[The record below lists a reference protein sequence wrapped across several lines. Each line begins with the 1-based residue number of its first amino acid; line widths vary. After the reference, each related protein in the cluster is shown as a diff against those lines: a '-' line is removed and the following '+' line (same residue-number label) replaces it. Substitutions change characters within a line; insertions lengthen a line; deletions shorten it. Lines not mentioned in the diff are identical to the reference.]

1 MLCQDEPFNYRLLRF
16 MGAGSC
22 LVGSRSGVHRFI
34 ARKFDH
40 SGTIIRWIGVIDTA
54 RFEQSLGLQQAELQQ
69 QGDTM
74 WAHRI
79 CSLLNSYRI
88 LPYLFV
94 IVISVLLVQ
103 TIMRFLLTL
112 LLSLVAVVS
121 KVGVYATT
129 PQRESIQS

>member
-1 MLCQDEPFNYRLLRF
+1 MSISDKCILSCQDPPFNYNSWEPVAAWLVAEVGLTDLL
-16 MGAGSC
+16 
-22 LVGSRSGVHRFI
+22 LENL
-34 ARKFDH
+34 
-40 SGTIIRWIGVIDTA
+40 TIFQWTGFVDTS
-54 RFEQSLGLQQAELQQ
+54 RFEQSLALQQAELQQ

-129 PQRESIQS
+129 PQMWA